1 MCPLGH
7 RHQLESGKKGIATGA
22 AADQNGQ
29 IWEQPDNI
37 QTDYRKTGRN
47 RPEDDGRCRTTTN
60 QQRNE
65 GRMAT
70 VWERLKH
77 GGRATGMAA
86 RMRDKW
92 PKRRRRYT
100 AEAGQWRRMATRNPT
115 QQSKSGRRAAARLC
129 AERASDGRGWT
140 MTNRQRR
147 QQKRKQ
153 GWMERRR
160 TRPNNSSEGRMAIE
174 TTGKP
179 TTERRTVM
187 KTEDDGTVAEME
199 RQPEW

>member
-7 RHQLESGKKGIATGA
+7 RHQVESGKSNGDRSAD
-22 AADQNGQ
+22 DQNGQ

-47 RPEDDGRCRTTTN
+47 RPEDDGRCRTTAN

-92 PKRRRRYT
+92 LNDDD
-100 AEAGQWRRMATRNPT
+100 AI
-115 QQSKSGRRAAARLC
+115 
-129 AERASDGRGWT
+129 
-140 MTNRQRR
+140 RQRPDSGGEW
-147 QQKRKQ
+147 QP
-153 GWMERRR
+153 E
-160 TRPNNSSEGRMAIE
+160 TLHNSQR
-174 TTGKP
+174 
-179 TTERRTVM
+179 
-187 KTEDDGTVAEME
+187 VAEE
-199 RQPEW
+199 